1 MTQVLIWKNAQANH
15 KTFTIT
21 AHSSGVN
28 EARRL
33 IIGAIA
39 GLVPQT
45 LTEEEG
51 EALLNWTYEK
61 EPVTEQ
67 HASGFTE
74 GEVSIERMN
83 VLCAQSVC
91 E

>member
-1 MTQVLIWKNAQANH
+1 MTQSLIWNNAQAKH
-15 KTFTIT
+15 KTFTIV
-21 AHSSGVN
+21 ARASGLD

-33 IIGAIA
+33 AILAIA

-51 EALLNWTYEK
+51 EALLNWMYEK
-61 EPVTEQ
+61 EPVVAQ
-67 HASGFTE
+67 DASGAGQAGVNITE
-74 GEVSIERMN
+74 VKVQER
-83 VLCAQSVC
+83 

>member
-1 MTQVLIWKNAQANH
+1 MKKSILWKNAKAKH

-21 AHSSGVN
+21 VHVSSIG

-33 IIGAIA
+33 VIAAIA

-45 LTEEEG
+45 LSEAEG

-61 EPVTEQ
+61 EPVIEQ
-67 HASGFTE
+67 RSLGIAE
-74 GEVSIERMN
+74 GEVSI
-83 VLCAQSVC
+83 AQVN